1 MLNKTKQPTNTT
13 ILHRFLI
20 MQATVGKNLDDLELI
35 VFPFVSIPFNSFY
48 LFRMFELGGQLRDI
62 DRERISSADK
72 NYLENFDK
80 IFEHL
85 YSEIIA
91 RERKWRYLWTCEN
104 DCQVILNYK
113 SKIQH
118 SIYILHYHRW
128 GQRRIFLNDIL
139 ETSNFGCLL
148 GGQLVA
154 EGLDDFS
161 LCILQYF

>member
-1 MLNKTKQPTNTT
+1 MTLSLQSFLLSPFHLTVFIYLGCLNWEDSSE
-13 ILHRFLI
+13 ILIEKGFL
-20 MQATVGKNLDDLELI
+20 T
-35 VFPFVSIPFNSFY
+35 
-48 LFRMFELGGQLRDI
+48 
-62 DRERISSADK
+62 SADK

-85 YSEIIA
+85 HSEIIA

>member
-1 MLNKTKQPTNTT
+1 MTLSLQSFLLSPFHLTVFIYLGCLIWEDSSE
-13 ILHRFLI
+13 ILIEKGFL
-20 MQATVGKNLDDLELI
+20 T
-35 VFPFVSIPFNSFY
+35 
-48 LFRMFELGGQLRDI
+48 
-62 DRERISSADK
+62 SADK